1 MVLEEIHELQKQS
14 VKRDSEEI
22 WKAMTNRIDKRI
34 KLPHDGY
41 LKLFQLENPDLQLNF
56 EHDVLMIDEG

>member
-14 VKRDSEEI
+14 VKRDSEEM

-34 KLPHDGY
+34 KLPPDGY